1 MACDRIAG
9 AHKLYYMPFGATA
22 ATYLGQTGE
31 EGIRQIREMK
41 IQPVTSDEFGPDA
54 VVDHI
59 FQGQNLFIE
68 FVVQEV
74 NKDIVQ
80 MLLHPFQSEYT
91 GSVHTSVAQHR
102 YGVVGRLG
110 CQVYGTLEAI
120 PVNFSSAAGF
130 TGGSANGAIGTYPGT
145 NSSGTAGRQYKG
157 MVVSDISESMDGTG
171 RFVPVRFQAVPFVDP
186 NDADLTVLWNWISAP
201 TT

>member
-1 MACDRIAG
+1 MPCDRIAG
-9 AHKLYYMPFGATA
+9 AHRLYYMPFGATS

-31 EGIRQIREMK
+31 EGMRQIREVK
-41 IQPVTSDEFGPDA
+41 LQAITSDEYGPEA
-54 VVDHI
+54 VVDHV
-59 FQGQNLFIE
+59 FQGQNLFLE

-91 GSVHTSVAQHR
+91 STVQTSVAQHK

-120 PVNFSSAAGF
+120 PVAHSSASAF
-130 TGGSANGAIGTYPGT
+130 TGGSATGVTGVYPGT
-145 NSSGTAGRQYKG
+145 PNTGNAGRRYKG
-157 MVVSDISESMDGTG
+157 LVTSDISESMDGTG
-171 RFVPVRFQAVPFVDP
+171 RFVPVRFQAVPFD
-186 NDADLTVLWNWISAP
+186 DSGTTVLWQWISTYTAG
-201 TT
+201 